1 MPGSEPI
8 TRLLSAITKATLLP
22 AIYLYFTGFI
32 YAYFYF
38 KNFGI
43 SLRFLNEPAYA
54 FLVYSFTV
62 FWAHPLLAVLLC
74 LGAVVLVNVV
84 RRTGKTGSLVLTLI
98 ALFPVCYELALHT
111 ANHHALMLRAG
122 RFGNRIKLSFTSTA
136 AAALPRDFLAQNDKN
151 ELVLLADTDKQ
162 IFLLYQSNAAVPRL
176 AQAAVYALPKKN
188 LTLSTITIDD
198 APNPDS
204 ARRRR

>member
-1 MPGSEPI
+1 MPGSEPV
-8 TRLLSAITKATLLP
+8 TRLLAAITKATLLP

-43 SLRFLNEPAYA
+43 SLRFLNEPVYA

-62 FWAHPLLAVLLC
+62 FWAHPLFAVLLC
-74 LGAVVLVNVV
+74 IGAAVLVKLV

-98 ALFPVCYELALHT
+98 ALFPICYELALHT
-111 ANHHALMLRAG
+111 ANRHALTVRAG
-122 RFGNRIKLSFTSTA
+122 RFGNHVKLSFRSTA
-136 AAALPRDFLAQNDKN
+136 AATLPRDFLAQNDN
-151 ELVLLADTDKQ
+151 GQLVLLVDTDKQ
-162 IFLLYQSNAAVPRL
+162 AFLLYQSNPAAPRL
-176 AQAAVYALPKKN
+176 GQAAVYVLPKDN
-188 LTLSTITIDD
+188 LSLATITIDD
-198 APNPDS
+198 APNPDP